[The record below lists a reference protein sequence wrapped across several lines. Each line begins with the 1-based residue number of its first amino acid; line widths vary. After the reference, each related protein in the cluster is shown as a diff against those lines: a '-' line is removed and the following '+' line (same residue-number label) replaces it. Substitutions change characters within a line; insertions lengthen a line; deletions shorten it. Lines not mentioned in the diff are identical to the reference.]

1 MCTSTEPPAF
11 TVNGVFEAV
20 IVKTGAVCTTRLR
33 GEEVEVVNAVLP
45 EYTAVMLFVPA
56 VKLLLVRV
64 AIPHRFTG
72 EVPRSVKM
80 PE

>member
-11 TVNGVFEAV
+11 TVNGVCGAV
-20 IVKTGAVCTTRLR
+20 IEKTGAVCTVRLR
-33 GEEVEVVNAVLP
+33 GDEVEVAKAVLP

-64 AIPHRFTG
+64 AIPDPFTG
-72 EVPRSVKM
+72 EVPRSVD

>member
-1 MCTSTEPPAF
+1 VAL
-11 TVNGVFEAV
+11 
-20 IVKTGAVCTTRLR
+20 CTTRLS
-33 GEEVEVVNAVLP
+33 GEDVEVVNAVLP

-64 AIPHRFTG
+64 AIPDPFTG
-72 EVPRSVKM
+72 AVPRSVD